1 MLFFVNLIFVTNL
14 WRNAKNFI
22 LLKTHIGIWDYW
34 RNNYVTIFY
43 TDNAWKYELQSFLNN
58 YFTHKKKTANHF
70 FWSTFTFLLL
80 NMVIISSTMSIFF
93 QVCDKNQIRKEKK
106 TEYILRE
113 RDILKHLTDNW
124 NTNVPYFV
132 RLHASFHVRFL

>member
-1 MLFFVNLIFVTNL
+1 MSLIFKTQI
-14 WRNAKNFI
+14 FI
-22 LLKTHIGIWDYW
+22 VLL
-34 RNNYVTIFY
+34 
-43 TDNAWKYELQSFLNN
+43 
-58 YFTHKKKTANHF
+58 
-70 FWSTFTFLLL
+70 
-80 NMVIISSTMSIFF
+80 

-132 RLHASFHVRFL
+132 RLHASFHVRFFNAN

>member
-1 MLFFVNLIFVTNL
+1 M
-14 WRNAKNFI
+14 K
-22 LLKTHIGIWDYW
+22 KDC
-34 RNNYVTIFY
+34 
-43 TDNAWKYELQSFLNN
+43 KSFLLVNIFIVEYGDYFFNN
-58 YFTHKKKTANHF
+58 IN
-70 FWSTFTFLLL
+70 
-80 NMVIISSTMSIFF
+80 FF

-132 RLHASFHVRFL
+132 RLHASFHVRFFNAN